1 MYDYRRHDERRA
13 NASTIRRTGEGQP
26 LAEEPEQDSQKVQI
40 PENMSYAEYLKLIN
54 PDKSDAE
61 IAKMIRKENRYTWLG
76 RFQILAFLVIIILII
91 ALIVTNN

>member
-1 MYDYRRHDERRA
+1 MSDEQA
-13 NASTIRRTGEGQP
+13 QAPSDGQAKP
-26 LAEEPEQDSQKVQI
+26 NPSPEESEQDSQKVQI

-91 ALIVTNN
+91 ALIATNN

>member
-1 MYDYRRHDERRA
+1 MSDEQTQA
-13 NASTIRRTGEGQP
+13 PSDGQAKASP
-26 LAEEPEQDSQKVQI
+26 SPEESEQDSQKVQI

-54 PDKSDAE
+54 LDKSDAE

>member
-1 MYDYRRHDERRA
+1 MSDEQTQA
-13 NASTIRRTGEGQP
+13 PSDGQAKASP
-26 LAEEPEQDSQKVQI
+26 SPKEPEQDSQKVQI

>member
-1 MYDYRRHDERRA
+1 MSDEQTQA
-13 NASTIRRTGEGQP
+13 PSDGQVNAGPSP
-26 LAEEPEQDSQKVQI
+26 EESEQDSQKVQI
-40 PENMSYAEYLKLIN
+40 PENMNYAEYLKLIN

>member
-1 MYDYRRHDERRA
+1 MSDEQTQA
-13 NASTIRRTGEGQP
+13 PSDGQAKASP
-26 LAEEPEQDSQKVQI
+26 SPEEPEQDPQKVQI

>member
-1 MYDYRRHDERRA
+1 MSDEQTQA
-13 NASTIRRTGEGQP
+13 PSDGQAKASP
-26 LAEEPEQDSQKVQI
+26 SPEEPKQDSQKVQI

-91 ALIVTNN
+91 ALIATNN

>member
-1 MYDYRRHDERRA
+1 MSDEQTQA
-13 NASTIRRTGEGQP
+13 PSDGQAKASP
-26 LAEEPEQDSQKVQI
+26 SSEESEQDSQKVQI

>member
-1 MYDYRRHDERRA
+1 MSDEQTQA
-13 NASTIRRTGEGQP
+13 PSDGQAKASPSPEK
-26 LAEEPEQDSQKVQI
+26 PEQDSQKVQI

>member
-1 MYDYRRHDERRA
+1 MSDEQTQA
-13 NASTIRRTGEGQP
+13 PSDGQAKVSP
-26 LAEEPEQDSQKVQI
+26 SPEEPGQDSQKVQI

-91 ALIVTNN
+91 ALIATNN

>member
-1 MYDYRRHDERRA
+1 MSDEQTQA
-13 NASTIRRTGEGQP
+13 PSDGQAKAGP
-26 LAEEPEQDSQKVQI
+26 SPEESEQDSQKVQI

-91 ALIVTNN
+91 ALIATNN

>member
-1 MYDYRRHDERRA
+1 MSDEQTQA
-13 NASTIRRTGEGQP
+13 PLDGQAETGSSP
-26 LAEEPEQDSQKVQI
+26 EEPEQQNSQKVQI
-40 PENMSYAEYLKLIN
+40 PEDMSYAEYLKLVN

-61 IAKMIRKENRYTWLG
+61 IARMIRKENRYTWLG

>member
-1 MYDYRRHDERRA
+1 MSDEQTQA
-13 NASTIRRTGEGQP
+13 PSDGQAKASP
-26 LAEEPEQDSQKVQI
+26 SPEESEQDSQKVQI

-54 PDKSDAE
+54 PESDAE

>member
-1 MYDYRRHDERRA
+1 MSDEQTQA
-13 NASTIRRTGEGQP
+13 PSGGQAKASP
-26 LAEEPEQDSQKVQI
+26 SPEESEQDSQKVQI

>member
-1 MYDYRRHDERRA
+1 MSDEQTQA
-13 NASTIRRTGEGQP
+13 PSDGQAKASP
-26 LAEEPEQDSQKVQI
+26 SPEEAEQDSQKVQI